1 MASISA
7 RIPEEDEE
15 LLETVTALL
24 DEDKS
29 TVIRKA
35 LREGLAE
42 LRIRT
47 AIQRYQSGD
56 ISTNQAARVAGVT
69 IAEWLELAREHNLTT
84 QLTPADLDEDVSA
97 ARDL

>member
-15 LLETVTALL
+15 QLEAVAALL